1 MTRHI
6 ARFSVRQARVLLA
19 VCLLVLAGCSA
30 QAPSTF
36 SQSSV
41 STAGMSKNN
50 YRIVKSNL
58 RGDSYGFN
66 LLMILPI
73 FHPSMADA
81 KQQMYDTLE
90 KDGIKLEG
98 RAIALANATEDRG
111 GYYFLIGSVTRI
123 TLTADVIE
131 FLDAQQSDDQNK
143 K

>member
-1 MTRHI
+1 MNRQI
-6 ARFSVRQARVLLA
+6 VRFFVRQPALLLG
-19 VCLLVLAGCSA
+19 VCCVVLAGCGTHG
-30 QAPSTF
+30 PSTF

-90 KDGIKLEG
+90 KEGIKLEG
-98 RAIALANATEDRG
+98 RAIALANTTEDRG
-111 GYYFLIGSVTRI
+111 GYYFLIGAVTRI

-131 FLDAQQSDDQNK
+131 FLDVQPGDDQQK
-143 K
+143 R

>member
-1 MTRHI
+1 MNSPILRCT
-6 ARFSVRQARVLLA
+6 VRQPALLPVLCA
-19 VCLLVLAGCSA
+19 VFLAGCGA
-30 QAPSTF
+30 QGPSTF

-66 LLMILPI
+66 FLMILP
-73 FHPSMADA
+73 FFSPSMADA
-81 KQQMYDTLE
+81 KQQMYAALE
-90 KDGIKLEG
+90 KEGIKLEG
-98 RAIALANATEDRG
+98 RAIALANTTEDRG
-111 GYYFLIGSVTRI
+111 GYYFLIGAVTRI

-131 FLDAQQSDDQNK
+131 FLDAPPGDDQQK

>member
-6 ARFSVRQARVLLA
+6 ARFPVRHTSVLLG
-19 VCLLVLAGCSA
+19 VCVVVLAGCGA
-30 QAPSTF
+30 HAPSTF

-66 LLMILPI
+66 FLMILPI

-98 RAIALANATEDRG
+98 RAIALANTTEDRG
-111 GYYFLIGSVTRI
+111 GYYFLIGAVTRI

-131 FLDAQQSDDQNK
+131 FLDVQPADDQHK
-143 K
+143 R